1 MRRSAHS
8 RLLATL
14 LAPALLTVACTGDDD
29 GGGDGGDDE
38 TIEFSG
44 DSSPGASASVSV
56 DGETVLAIVGDAGE
70 LNDDTLA
77 VAALVRS
84 ADPTAVFT
92 VGDNEY
98 VAEGRTVDAYEES
111 VGRVYGQWLDGGTF
125 FPIPGD
131 HDYGDQCGAPD
142 APADLDAYLEYFD
155 LPAGPEDE
163 TYYDVRI
170 ADVHVFALD
179 SMPECHRDGGAK
191 LARQQAWLAET
202 ATASDAALKIVL
214 LHNPPYSSG
223 ISHGSVEELRWDFA
237 GWGVDLV
244 VSGDDHIYERSTHA
258 GVPYVVNGLGG
269 VEAHEI
275 GDPIDGSE
283 VLYGDAFGAL
293 FVTVTGTVAEA
304 AFVIVDGEEIDRF
317 PLDAGTAG
325 DPGTGARSHANDA
338 AVLTAASTW
347 QWQLQGELDTSYD
360 VDVYDVDLF
369 ETDPSMIADL
379 RAEGRVVVCYFSV
392 GSYES
397 WRPDADS
404 FASEALGEPLDGFE
418 DERWLDVRDPSVRTA
433 AEGRLDLAVEQGC
446 HGVEP
451 DNVDGYTNNTGFD
464 LTGDD
469 QLAFNRFLAD
479 EAADRG
485 LLIGLKNDLDQI
497 ADLVDVF
504 DFAVNEQCHEF
515 DECEVYAA
523 FVDRAKPVFN
533 AEYAGRFVDD
543 PDSVCARSIALGLRT
558 LLLPLDLDN
567 SFRISCDDR

>member
-14 LAPALLTVACTGDDD
+14 LASALLTVACTGDD
-29 GGGDGGDDE
+29 E
-38 TIEFSG
+38 TIELSG
-44 DSSPGASASVSV
+44 DQSPAASVSV
-56 DGETVLAIVGDAGE
+56 DVAGDTVLAIVGDAGE

-77 VAALVRS
+77 VAGLVES
-84 ADPTAVFT
+84 ADASAVFT

-98 VAEGRTVDAYEES
+98 VAEGRTVEAYAES
-111 VGRVYGQWLDGGTF
+111 VGAVYGRWIDDAAF

-131 HDYGDQCGAPD
+131 HDYGDRCDDPD
-142 APADLDAYLEYFD
+142 APADLDAYLDYFD
-155 LPAGPEDE
+155 LPVGPEDE

-170 ADVHVFALD
+170 DDVHVFALD
-179 SMPECHRDGGAK
+179 SLPQCHRDGGAK
-191 LARQQAWLAET
+191 LARQQAWLEEA

-223 ISHGSVEELRWDFA
+223 VSHGSVEELRWAFA
-237 GWGVDLV
+237 EWGIDLV
-244 VSGDDHIYERSTHA
+244 VSGDDHIYERSTHD

-269 VEAHEI
+269 IEAHEL
-275 GDPIDGSE
+275 GDPIDGSD
-283 VLYGDAFGAL
+283 VLYADAFGAL
-293 FVTVTGTVAEA
+293 FVTVTDDSAEA
-304 AFVIVDGEEIDRF
+304 VFLNIDGEEIDRF
-317 PLDAGTAG
+317 PLALDAVTDPDTSAPTTAEA
-325 DPGTGARSHANDA
+325 GAET
-338 AVLTAASTW
+338 AVLTSASTW

-369 ETDPSMIADL
+369 DTDPSMIAGL
-379 RAEGRVVVCYFSV
+379 RADGRDRRLLLLGRFVRELAPRRRRRRAPKRSATRST
-392 GSYES
+392 GSRTS
-397 WRPDADS
+397 
-404 FASEALGEPLDGFE
+404 DGSTSAT
-418 DERWLDVRDPSVRTA
+418 RSVRTV

-446 HGVEP
+446 DGVEP
-451 DNVDGYTNNTGFD
+451 DNVDGYTNDTGFD
-464 LTGDD
+464 LTSDD
-469 QLAFNRFLAD
+469 QLAFNRFLA
-479 EAADRG
+479 EAAADRG

-523 FVDRAKPVFN
+523 FVDQDKPVFN